1 MKKHLI
7 WGNYDLDPKDWQ
19 DFLEDNDLLEA
30 DEYDQYNAIAEMN
43 NVYLDDERSA
53 FRYIQKNSLDIRM
66 NGYNDYGCILAIA
79 DLGLWNGRVTGY
91 KVVNS
96 LEDILYSDCD
106 YAEWWCDSQLRSKQS
121 HHDGTNYI
129 TYVFFSGRDDGYNNT
144 RGEDKFLEDLYYGN
158 PISKSRWY
166 KYTRSIAPYIKKYYG
181 WK

>member
-7 WGNYDLDPKDWQ
+7 WSNYDLNFEDWQ

-30 DEYDQYNAIAEMN
+30 DEYDKYNAIAEMN
-43 NVYLDDERSA
+43 NVYLDDERSE

-91 KVVNS
+91 KVIKS

-144 RGEDKFLEDLYYGN
+144 SGEDKFLDDLYCGR
-158 PISKSRWY
+158 PISKERWY
-166 KYTRSIAPYIKKYYG
+166 KYTRSIAPYIKRHYG
-181 WK
+181 W

>member
-7 WGNYDLDPKDWQ
+7 WSNYNLDPKDWQ

-53 FRYIQKNSLDIRM
+53 FRYIQKNSLDIRI

-79 DLGLWNGRVTGY
+79 DLGLWNGRVRGY

-144 RGEDKFLEDLYYGN
+144 RVVLWQ
-158 PISKSRWY
+158 SY
-166 KYTRSIAPYIKKYYG
+166 KQGTLVQVYT
-181 WK
+181 